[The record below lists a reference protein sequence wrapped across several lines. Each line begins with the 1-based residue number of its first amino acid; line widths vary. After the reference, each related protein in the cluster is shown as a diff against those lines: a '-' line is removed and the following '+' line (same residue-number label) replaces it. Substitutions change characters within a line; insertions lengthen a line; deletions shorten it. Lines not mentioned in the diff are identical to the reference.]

1 MRLLEDRIKLDGKV
15 LRGNVLKVDSFLNNQ
30 IDVELLVELGKEIY
44 SRFKDCGVNKIVTIE
59 ASGIALA
66 SITAQFFHC
75 KMIFAKKSK
84 TSNMSNDV
92 YVSSAYSFTHNVTN
106 NVVVSKEYLGEK
118 DNVLLID
125 DFLANGE
132 ALNALIDIV
141 NQAGATLKGI
151 AVAVEKGFQGGGDK
165 LRAKGI
171 DLLSLAIV
179 DKMDEN
185 GIVFRQQ

>member
-44 SRFKDCGVNKIVTIE
+44 SRLKYCGVNKIVTIE

-106 NVVVSKEYLGEK
+106 NLVVSQEYLSEK

-151 AVAVEKGFQGGGDK
+151 AVAIEKGFQGGGDK

>member
-106 NVVVSKEYLGEK
+106 NVVVSKEYLSEK

-151 AVAVEKGFQGGGDK
+151 AVAIEKGFQGGGDK

>member
-15 LRGNVLKVDSFLNNQ
+15 LPGNVLKVDSFLNNQ

-44 SRFKDCGVNKIVTIE
+44 SRFKDCEVNKIVTIE

-75 KMIFAKKSK
+75 KMVFAKKSK

-92 YVSSAYSFTHNVTN
+92 YRSSAYSFTHNVKN
-106 NVVVSKEYLGEK
+106 DVVVSKEYLNEN

-141 NQAGATLKGI
+141 NQAGAKLKGI

-165 LRAKGI
+165 LRAKGVN
-171 DLLSLAIV
+171 LLSLAIV